1 MTATFKHDQ
10 IEFIYPE
17 NWSLTSNIEADSF
30 PGEVSLETP
39 EGGFWSLLIFP
50 PNADPTEL
58 LDKAKQGL
66 IEQYEDVEFQST
78 SEPADEIYDSISAE
92 AFFYCLDFLVTAQL
106 NVITTPNHILVIC
119 SQAESREFD
128 EKRDVFAAMTASL
141 LKNISW
147 YHAAAK
153 RFGSK

>member
-30 PGEVSLETP
+30 TGEVSLETP

-78 SEPADEIYDSISAE
+78 SEPADEIYDSISTE

-141 LKNISW
+141 LKNIS
-147 YHAAAK
+147 
-153 RFGSK
+153 